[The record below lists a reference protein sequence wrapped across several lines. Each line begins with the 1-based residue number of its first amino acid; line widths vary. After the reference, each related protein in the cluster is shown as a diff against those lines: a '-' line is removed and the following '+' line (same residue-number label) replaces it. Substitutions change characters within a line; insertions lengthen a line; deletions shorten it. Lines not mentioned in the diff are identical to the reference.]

1 MKNFNKIFLTAATVF
16 VCGNAM
22 AQDFP
27 PNAQPGKCYAK
38 CVIPEQWETASE
50 EVLVKEA
57 SSRIEVAPATYRTA
71 SEEIMVKDSYTVLTV
86 SPPSYTTVTEEIM
99 VKEAGSRLEYVPP
112 VYETVS
118 EQMLV
123 SPASTEWKKQ
133 MRASGCQGAN
143 PNDCMIWCL
152 VEKAAEYRT
161 VTKQVL
167 KTPAST
173 REIPIP
179 AEFKTITKTVVQS
192 PAQVQENTVPAEF
205 RSITK
210 QVLDRPASANEIA
223 IPAEYKTITSRR
235 LVAPQSEG
243 GWTEVNCNSVSTGSS
258 TPVYNIGA
266 SVRDIQSALISR
278 GYNVGPMGV
287 DGVMGTDTR
296 NAIRKFQSDNGMS
309 SMSWS
314 GTNVPTQV
322 LQALGL
328 K

>member
-1 MKNFNKIFLTAATVF
+1 MKNFNKILLTAATVF
-16 VCGNAM
+16 FCGNAM
-22 AQDFP
+22 AQGDFP

-38 CVIPEQWETASE
+38 CVIPEQWETTSE

-57 SSRIEVAPATYRTA
+57 SSRIEVAPATYQTV

-86 SPPSYTTVTEEIM
+86 TPPSYTTVTEEIM

-118 EQMLV
+118 EQMMV

-133 MRASGCQGAN
+133 RRSSGCQGAN
-143 PNDCMIWCL
+143 PDDCMIWCL
-152 VEKAAEYRT
+152 VEKPAEYRT

-179 AEFKTITKTVVQS
+179 AEFKTITKTVVQN
-192 PAQVQENTVPAEF
+192 PAQVQENSVPAEF

-235 LVAPQSEG
+235 LVSPERVG
-243 GWTEVNCNSVSTGSS
+243 GWTEVNCNSVGSS
-258 TPVYNIGA
+258 TRTYSIGA
-266 SVRDIQSALISR
+266 SVRDIQSALVAR
-278 GYNVGPMGV
+278 GYNIGPMGV
-287 DGVMGTDTR
+287 DGVMGSDTR
-296 NAIRKFQSDNGMS
+296 AAINKFAADNGIS
-309 SMSWS
+309 ASWS
-314 GTNVPTQV
+314 GTSVPDAV
-322 LQALGL
+322 LKALGL